1 MVYHVIF
8 AYASREQGLFNYV
21 HNHLNEDQGSDVG
34 FKFQLSIPMKVGL
47 GVVTG
52 FKFQLPTL
60 CAMSMCT
67 YTV

>member
-34 FKFQLSIPMKVGL
+34 FKFQLSIPAIGSFVL
-47 GVVTG
+47 PR
-52 FKFQLPTL
+52 FQSLPWISL
-60 CAMSMCT
+60 RLNSIQPLLH
-67 YTV
+67 